1 VQAVVPDAGIPELA
15 RTSRADGRVVPPMG
29 SVSRVAVDGP
39 CLAVAGAG
47 TMAVKGVILMGS
59 RVKDV
64 MTADVVSVQETAE
77 YKDIV
82 LVLRELRVSAL
93 PVLDAADHLV
103 GVVSEADLLLKEA
116 GQEDL
121 GGYLISSGRRG
132 EQAKA
137 AGVTAA
143 ELMTTPVVTIGPEDS
158 VADAARLMHDRHVKR
173 LPVVDKAGH
182 LVGIVSR
189 LDLLSVFDRP
199 DSEIRGAVRKDIM
212 ARDFALDP
220 DAFDVQVSS
229 GIVTITGQ
237 VENQAVARHLLD
249 ALRHAEGVVGVRSRL
264 RFPPPGPS
272 ETFGYLRPPQH
283 R

>member
-1 VQAVVPDAGIPELA
+1 
-15 RTSRADGRVVPPMG
+15 
-29 SVSRVAVDGP
+29 
-39 CLAVAGAG
+39 
-47 TMAVKGVILMGS
+47 MGS

-64 MTADVVSVQETAE
+64 MTTDVVSVPESAE

-82 LVLRELRVSAL
+82 SVVRELRVSAF
-93 PVLDAADHLV
+93 PVLDAAGHLV

-116 GQEDL
+116 GQEAL
-121 GGYLISSGRRG
+121 GGSLISSGRRG

-143 ELMTTPVVTIGPEDS
+143 ELMTTPAVTIGPEDS
-158 VADAARLMHDRHVKR
+158 VVDAARLMHDRHVKR
-173 LPVVDKAGH
+173 LPVVDQAGR

-189 LDLLSVFDRP
+189 VDLLSVFDRP
-199 DSEIRGAVRKDIM
+199 DSEIRAAVRKDII

-220 DAFDVQVSS
+220 DSFDVQVTS

-237 VENQAVARHLLD
+237 VENQAVAQHLLG

-264 RFPPPGPS
+264 RFAPPGPS
-272 ETFGYLRPPQH
+272 EALGYLRPPQH

>member
-1 VQAVVPDAGIPELA
+1 MTNDPGCLA
-15 RTSRADGRVVPPMG
+15 RF
-29 SVSRVAVDGP
+29 AVN
-39 CLAVAGAG
+39 LTRKGA
-47 TMAVKGVILMGS
+47 MAVKGVILMSS

-64 MTADVVSVQETAE
+64 MTTDVVSVRETAE

-82 LVLRELRVSAL
+82 SVLRGLHVSAF
-93 PVLDAADHLV
+93 PVLDEADHLV
-103 GVVSEADLLLKEA
+103 GVVSESDLLLKEV
-116 GQEDL
+116 GQEAL

-132 EQAKA
+132 ERAKA

-143 ELMTTPVVTIGPEDS
+143 ELMTTPAVTIGPDDS
-158 VADAARLMHDRHVKR
+158 LADAARLMHDRHVKR
-173 LPVVDKAGH
+173 LPVVDQAGR

-189 LDLLSVFDRP
+189 VDLLSVFERP
-199 DSEIRGAVRKDIM
+199 DSEIRAAVRKDVI

-220 DAFDVQVSS
+220 GAFDVQVTS

-237 VENQAVARHLLD
+237 VDNQAVARHLLG

-264 RFPPPGPS
+264 RFPPPDPAEGVVR
-272 ETFGYLRPPQH
+272 LRPPQH

>member
-1 VQAVVPDAGIPELA
+1 
-15 RTSRADGRVVPPMG
+15 
-29 SVSRVAVDGP
+29 
-39 CLAVAGAG
+39 
-47 TMAVKGVILMGS
+47 MGS

-64 MTADVVSVQETAE
+64 MTTDVVSVPENAE

-82 LVLRELRVSAL
+82 SVVRELRVSAF
-93 PVLDAADHLV
+93 PVLDAAGHLV

-116 GQEDL
+116 GQEAL
-121 GGYLISSGRRG
+121 GGSLISSGRRG

-143 ELMTTPVVTIGPEDS
+143 ELMTTPAVTIGPEDS
-158 VADAARLMHDRHVKR
+158 VVDAARLMHDRHVKR
-173 LPVVDKAGH
+173 LPVVDQAGR

-189 LDLLSVFDRP
+189 VDLLSVFDRP
-199 DSEIRGAVRKDIM
+199 DSEIRAAVRKDII

-220 DAFDVQVSS
+220 DSFDVQVTS

-237 VENQAVARHLLD
+237 VENQAVAQHLLG

-264 RFPPPGPS
+264 RFAPPGPS
-272 ETFGYLRPPQH
+272 EALGYLRPPQH

>member
-1 VQAVVPDAGIPELA
+1 MD
-15 RTSRADGRVVPPMG
+15 
-29 SVSRVAVDGP
+29 
-39 CLAVAGAG
+39 
-47 TMAVKGVILMGS
+47 S

-64 MTADVVSVQETAE
+64 MTTEVVSVRESAE

-82 LVLRELRVSAL
+82 SVMRELHVSAF

-116 GQEDL
+116 GQETL

-143 ELMTTPVVTIGPEDS
+143 ELMTTPAVTIGPDDS
-158 VADAARLMHDRHVKR
+158 LADAARLMHDRHVKR
-173 LPVVDKAGH
+173 LPVVDQAGR

-189 LDLLSVFDRP
+189 VDLLSVFDRP
-199 DSEIRGAVRKDIM
+199 DGQVRAAVRKDII

-220 DAFDVQVSS
+220 DAFDVQVTS
-229 GIVTITGQ
+229 GIVTIAGQ
-237 VENQAVARHLLD
+237 VESRAVAQHLLS

-264 RFPPPGPS
+264 RFPPPERS
-272 ETFGYLRPPQH
+272 KEVVYLRPPQH